1 MCTLYLYTSAYLAA
15 TNASFWYS
23 GGKWVRAGL
32 MEQYRRYSSAATA
45 RMATGVESKRAH
57 DPVARLTYASS
68 DETTKQIAALEV
80 FMNEER

>member
-1 MCTLYLYTSAYLAA
+1 
-15 TNASFWYS
+15 
-23 GGKWVRAGL
+23 